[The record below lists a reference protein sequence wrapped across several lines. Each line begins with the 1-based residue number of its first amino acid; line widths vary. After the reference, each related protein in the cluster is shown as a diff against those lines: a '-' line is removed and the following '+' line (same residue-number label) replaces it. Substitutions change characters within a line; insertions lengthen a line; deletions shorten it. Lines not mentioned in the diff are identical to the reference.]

1 MKTDN
6 GQVEKNEED
15 NKVEEGFM
23 EENAGEDNWI
33 I

>member
-6 GQVEKNEED
+6 GQVEKNVED
-15 NKVEEGFM
+15 NKVEEGFN
-23 EENAGEDNWI
+23 NAGEDNWI

>member
-15 NKVEEGFM
+15 NKVEEGFN
-23 EENAGEDNWI
+23 NAGEDNWI